1 MAHQMREVCS
11 LKPDACLNPKEFEP
25 GTTLCGYCEKMDP
38 SVLKLNLYLSRR
50 VDKSSEDLIAQ
61 MAPKAEAAR
70 QDAMKESKLVCAMR
84 NPRFYGQE
92 WRTKFRPLTGEPC
105 VLLDAP
111 GADEG
116 RLCATCMAHEIPK
129 DSDWAKDYILRPS
142 DTKGKH
148 PYARIRF
155 DCVWN
160 RPKPAGFE
168 YPDGDFR
175 KSWVSKLHCVGENT
189 YTKYPNAMCEWHQV
203 ALINWENDYGLASR
217 RFQEYFWRDGRL
229 KEDYPEEELA
239 PRVPGQI
246 PFEQWE
252 VCHPDVIFKKGDGIP
267 V

>member
-1 MAHQMREVCS
+1 MREVCS

-38 SVLKLNLYLSRR
+38 SVLKLNLDLSRR

-92 WRTKFRPLTGEPC
+92 WRTKFRPETGEPC

-129 DSDWAKDYILRPS
+129 DSNWAKDYILRPS

-175 KSWVSKLHCVGENT
+175 KWWHLKLGFLDCIDKNT
-189 YTKYPNAMCEWHQV
+189 YTKLPNAMCEWHRV
-203 ALINWENDYGLASR
+203 ALLTWDAKDYNTGR
-217 RFQEYFWRDGRL
+217 KFNEHFWTDGRL
-229 KEDYPEEELA
+229 KADYPDEELA
-239 PRVPGQI
+239 PTVPGGI
-246 PFEQWE
+246 PFDQLED
-252 VCHPDVIFKKGDGIP
+252 CHFDVFAKTGEGVP
-267 V
+267 G